1 MSKMMKKQNI
11 ILAQHLQI
19 YANSKEASMVRKTQ
33 GRQFGLDRLHGSTK

>member
-1 MSKMMKKQNI
+1 MMKKTKHNTGT
-11 ILAQHLQI
+11 AFAK